1 MHIYYV
7 HIIYI
12 VTPFSVLLYELF
24 NMHNIILLLS
34 MDSEPSAPRHP
45 SIIGDDTDGI
55 ELNWIPL
62 DPLEPNG
69 DDYYLIQY

>member
-34 MDSEPSAPRHP
+34 MDSEPSAPRHS

-55 ELNWIPL
+55 ELNWIL
-62 DPLEPNG
+62 PLEPNR
-69 DDYYLIQY
+69 DVYYLIQY